1 MTEQDLHQIIEEQ
14 AAEQKAL
21 MFQKYQQEAEQCVI
35 DGARSRKKRKLNAI
49 RWGSCIAAFALI
61 VICLSVVL
69 PITLNNNNVVFRYC
83 YTDLHLT
90 SCDYDIKTYSHNNDA
105 TILYPDWYNHETQ
118 TSAAYSPTNSEQMV
132 FVQEKGIISNTEI
145 RATLCVM
152 KKNIQVDIYDAYD
165 EPHFSLTLNNGV
177 AANYNVLPNGITL
190 KFEYDGYKYYFDFTN
205 TTNINNVTPLL
216 ESMF

>member
-69 PITLNNNNVVFRYC
+69 PITLNNNNVVYRYC
-83 YTDLHLT
+83 YVDLNFT
-90 SCDYDIKTYSHNNDA
+90 KCEYDIKTYSHNNDDA
-105 TILYPDWYNHETQ
+105 ILYPNWYENETQ
-118 TSAAYSPTNSEQMV
+118 TFLVYSNTNAEQVV
-132 FVQEKGIISNTEI
+132 FVQEKGMFSANGISAI
-145 RATLCVM
+145 LSIM
-152 KKNIQVDIYDAYD
+152 KQNIQVDVFDDYD
-165 EPHFSLTLNNGV
+165 EPHSNLTLNNGV
-177 AANYNVLPNGITL
+177 AVNYNILKNTIKL

-205 TTNINNVTPLL
+205 TTNINDVTPLL

>member
-21 MFQKYQQEAEQCVI
+21 MFQKYQQEAEQCII
-35 DGARSRKKRKLNAI
+35 DCAHSRKKRKLNAI

-61 VICLSVVL
+61 VICVSVVL
-69 PITLNNNNVVFRYC
+69 PLTLTDENVVHRYY
-83 YTDLHLT
+83 YTDLRLT
-90 SCDYDIKTYSHNNDA
+90 SCDYDIKAYSHNNDNK
-105 TILYPDWYNHETQ
+105 ILYPDWYDYKTHDRL
-118 TSAAYSPTNSEQMV
+118 AYSPNDADKIVYM
-132 FVQEKGIISNTEI
+132 QEETTLSAGEI
-145 RATLCVM
+145 KATLCVM
-152 KKNIQVDIYDAYD
+152 KKNIQVDIFDDYD

-177 AANYNVLPNGITL
+177 AVNYNILKNTIKL

-205 TTNINNVTPLL
+205 TTNINDVTPLL

>member
-35 DGARSRKKRKLNAI
+35 EGARSRKKRKLNAI

-69 PITLNNNNVVFRYC
+69 PITLDNDNIDKYC
-83 YTDLHLT
+83 YTNLSLT
-90 SCDYDIKTYSHNNDA
+90 KSDYNLKTYSSDNSNK
-105 TILYPDWYNHETQ
+105 ILYPNWYDYKTTTFLLCSPADIDKIVFIREET
-118 TSAAYSPTNSEQMV
+118 TLSDI
-132 FVQEKGIISNTEI
+132 GINV
-145 RATLCVM
+145 TLCVM
-152 KKNIQVDIYDAYD
+152 KKNIQVDIFDTYENAPYNL
-165 EPHFSLTLNNGV
+165 ELSNGV
-177 AANYNVLPNGITL
+177 TAKYQISTDSITL

-205 TTNINNVTPLL
+205 TTNINDVTPLL
-216 ESMF
+216 KSMF